1 MKFSKAK
8 TSIMIILASI
18 FSIATLLTAFLF
30 TPHTP
35 VNAFNGTSSVNSNAV
50 VVPQLWNSS
59 TQSFNATNFQT
70 LLNYI
75 SSNGSISGVNTS
87 QQTAADIR
95 GYTYGG
101 KSSGRAVVVQLG
113 NYQWQVVYL
122 TRTNNTSGDRI
133 ATLLMVNNDGTAT
146 YGNSSSYYG
155 DNDFTS
161 GYPTSMYGTSYIR
174 AYTLNNGGYYI
185 KITSNSSNPSNVV
198 STPLTPSTESD
209 YALFTVDSLGLTQYI
224 VQPKNVWYQTQAQL
238 TGNANPTRYTLN
250 NESLS
255 TNISTGWYNN
265 NASSYSYQTKTYY
278 TQWGNDHLWLP
289 SLSETG
295 TGDSE
300 LGIWELST
308 TERSSTVS
316 YWWSRSG
323 YYVYSYYAHSLGSS
337 GSSYSRSTVADRYGV
352 RAALHLNLD
361 KAANSLIEYTIT
373 AQSNN
378 TNYGTVSGGGTYHN
392 GDSITL
398 RATPRTGYQFV
409 RWTRNGSQV
418 STSANYTFTV
428 SGSYTYTAI
437 FEPISYTINTPV
449 NISGAGTAT
458 GGGSYN
464 YNTPATISATANAG
478 YQFVGW
484 DTNGDNTAD
493 ITANP
498 HTFTVTGNATYTA
511 IFEELPINVL
521 IRTND
526 PTLGRVMVNGQL
538 VDSIQLQQKEGDEI
552 TELIACINAGYAFL
566 YWLDDATGGIF
577 TDNPL
582 TFTVGSTDTTLT
594 AVFSS
599 GLMDGVAV
607 AAQNGGEARIS
618 GYSEDMTTI
627 HLTAVAYSGY
637 EFAGWY
643 TYGDNQLISTSA
655 SCDIPI
661 SDVDNKLIIA
671 HFVPRDTSNLEDST
685 DNTGD
690 TFG

>member
-35 VNAFNGTSSVNSNAV
+35 VNAFTSVSSSNAV
-50 VVPQLWNSS
+50 TVPQLWDSS
-59 TQSFNATNFQT
+59 TKSFNETNFNK
-70 LLNYI
+70 LLSYI

-122 TRTNNTSGDRI
+122 TRTGDTTGDRM
-133 ATLLMVNNDGTAT
+133 ATLLMVNSD
-146 YGNSSSYYG
+146 GNSR
-155 DNDFTS
+155 FTNGGYDRGSNWS
-161 GYPTSMYGTSYIR
+161 GIYPTSMYSTSYIHV
-174 AYTLNNGGYYI
+174 AALNNGGTYA
-185 KITSNSSNPSNVV
+185 NASSDNNNP
-198 STPLTPSTESD
+198 TTTKTYTQTTTHK
-209 YALFTVDSLGLTQYI
+209 YALYTVASLGLTQYL
-224 VQPKNVWYQTQAQL
+224 VQPKKVWYQTQSQGANNAQ
-238 TGNANPTRYTLN
+238 GYVLN
-250 NESLS
+250 NESLA
-255 TNISTGWYNN
+255 TNISGYYGDKT
-265 NASSYSYQTKTYY
+265 YQTNSHY
-278 TQWGNDHLWLP
+278 TEWGEDYLWLP
-289 SLSETG
+289 SLSEAGVNNTN
-295 TGDSE
+295 
-300 LGIWELST
+300 LGIWELSI
-308 TERSSTVS
+308 TERADSY
-316 YWWSRSG
+316 YWWCRSG
-323 YYVYSYYAHSLGSS
+323 NYNHTGNGYHIYSDGSRYS
-337 GSSYSRSTVADRYGV
+337 NYLVNGSFGV
-352 RAALHLNLD
+352 RPAFHLNLD
-361 KAANSLIEYTIT
+361 KVFNSVTEYTIT

-378 TNYGTVSGGGTYHN
+378 SNYGTVSGGGTYHN

-398 RATPRTGYQFV
+398 RDTPNMGYQFV
-409 RWTRNGSQV
+409 RWERDGSQV

-437 FEPISYTINTPV
+437 FEPISYTINTSV
-449 NISGAGTAT
+449 NISGAGTTT

-498 HTFTVTGNATYTA
+498 HTFTVKGNATYTA

-526 PTLGRVMVNGQL
+526 PTLGRVMVNGQI

-566 YWLDDATGGIF
+566 YWLDDATGSIF

-599 GLMDGVAV
+599 ALMDGIAV

-618 GYSEDMTTI
+618 GYDDDMTTV
-627 HLTAVAYSGY
+627 HLTAVAYAGY

-661 SDVDNKLIIA
+661 ADVDNKLIIA

>member
-1 MKFSKAK
+1 MRFSKAK

-18 FSIATLLTAFLF
+18 FCITTLLTAFLF
-30 TPHTP
+30 FPKDS
-35 VNAFNGTSSVNSNAV
+35 VNAFTSVSSSNAV
-50 VVPQLWNSS
+50 TVPQLWNSS
-59 TQSFNATNFQT
+59 TRSFNETNFNK
-70 LLNYI
+70 LLSYI
-75 SSNGSISGVNTS
+75 SSNGTISGVNTS
-87 QQTAADIR
+87 RRTAADIR

-146 YGNSSSYYG
+146 YGDSSSNYG
-155 DNDFTS
+155 PNDFVN
-161 GYPTSMYGTSYIR
+161 GYPTSMYGTSHIR
-174 AYTLNNGGYYI
+174 AVTLNNGGPYVN
-185 KITSNSSNPSNVV
+185 ITTDTANPTSVTQATKRSSHK
-198 STPLTPSTESD
+198 
-209 YALFTVDSLGLTQYI
+209 YALFTVDSRGLTDYL

-238 TGNANPTRYTLN
+238 TGSANPAGCTLN

-255 TNISTGWYNN
+255 TNINTGWNQN
-265 NASSYSYQTKTYY
+265 STSYTYQTKTYY
-278 TQWGNDHLWLP
+278 TQWGNDYLWLP

-295 TGDSE
+295 TRNSK
-300 LGIWELST
+300 LGFWELST
-308 TERSSTVS
+308 TERSASIN
-316 YWWSRSG
+316 WWSRSG
-323 YYVYSYYAHSLGSS
+323 YSSYSAIAYSLDFS
-337 GSSYSRSTVADRYGV
+337 GSSSFNAYVYTSYGV

-398 RATPRTGYQFV
+398 RATPNTGYRFV
-409 RWTRNGSQV
+409 RWERDGSQV

-428 SGSYTYTAI
+428 SESYTYTAI
-437 FEPISYTINTPV
+437 FEPIPCTIRTTI
-449 NISGAGTAT
+449 NISGAGSVT
-458 GGGSYN
+458 GGGTYD
-464 YNTPATISATANAG
+464 YGATATISATANTG
-478 YQFVGW
+478 YQFIGW
-484 DTNGDNTAD
+484 DTNGDKTAD

-511 IFEELPINVL
+511 IFEIIPKNIL

-526 PTLGRVMVNGQL
+526 ASLGRIIVNGQL

-566 YWLDDATGGIF
+566 YWLDDATGSIF

-607 AAQNGGEARIS
+607 TAQSGGEARIS

-661 SDVDNKLIIA
+661 ADVDNKLIIA
-671 HFVPRDTSNLEDST
+671 HFTPRDTSNLEDST